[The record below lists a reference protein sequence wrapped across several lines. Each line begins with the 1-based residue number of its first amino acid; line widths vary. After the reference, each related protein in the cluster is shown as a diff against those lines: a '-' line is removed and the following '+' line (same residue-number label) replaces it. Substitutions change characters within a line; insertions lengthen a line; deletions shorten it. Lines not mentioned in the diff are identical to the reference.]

1 MSAITPFD
9 LATPPPAGLTVL
21 EASAGTGKTYSL
33 AGLTVLGLAMGRV
46 TTREVLVVTF
56 TEAAT
61 AELSGRLRSRLAKA
75 VTMLERPLG
84 AERPTDDVDALL
96 VEGNDDDRAARAAR
110 LRVALAEFDAMTI
123 STIHGF
129 CQRLLSAAGATAVAV
144 SADDSDIDDVVGDQI
159 LASGLLLAKP
169 ERVTTA
175 VKRRLALPDAVM
187 ADHVSAKPEQRT
199 VIDAVIDLVERAV
212 ATVLHRRRR
221 WRHRTFDSMLTDTRD
236 LVTDPDRGRG
246 LVAEL
251 RDRFRLV
258 LIDEFQDTDRVQWD
272 IFRTAFLDETLLG
285 PRAAVVVVGDPK
297 QSIYR
302 FRGAELS
309 AYLSAVNYA
318 RATGGSLHS
327 LGTNYRSDAQLLAA
341 LETIFDGAT
350 FGDDSVRFVPVA
362 AGRSGEEK
370 LVDPSDAA
378 APVQWRLMHPPVDD
392 KGAASSP
399 DGQRWAKADLVNEV
413 IRHLTEVR
421 LADTSADTSRLVQPP
436 DIGIIVRSNS
446 LAEEIAE
453 MLRAAGV
460 PATTSGSD
468 SVLGSVAAQHWD
480 TLIAAMAKPNSLA
493 DARAVALGAFGAL
506 TAQDIADLTE
516 ADESALLDRQRELV
530 VALSRGGV
538 PRLMAELRRNGYPQR
553 LLSHLGGERLL
564 TDLDHI
570 AELLQRGTEGRP
582 CSPARLAAV
591 MVELRSLSG
600 DTVSGDLLDRRLDRD
615 DDTVKIMT
623 IHKAK
628 GLEFPIVFCPV
639 LWNSPG
645 GKSELRH
652 AHIDPPGQRF
662 LNTAW
667 VLDLGTA
674 KAVSD
679 IKNAAVTEEQ
689 GEHRRNLYV
698 AMTRAVHRLVM
709 WDVPDFTTK
718 TPLSELLG
726 ATCGADHDAVASAS
740 GGAISAVH
748 LIAEPRPSTIDVQRT
763 NSGSLEV
770 AEFDRDLRSAW
781 KVWSFSGIER
791 AVGDESAHQPIEP
804 IPVPAGGFDEP
815 SSGAAAPPAL
825 VGHLRSVPGSAA
837 FGSLVHGVLE
847 LVDFSS
853 ADLDADLEATC
864 RDALRYQSMGVEA
877 EVLAAGLS
885 DAVRSPLGGP
895 LGSTRLADIGRADR
909 LDELEFLVPL
919 SSMSALEL
927 AAVVRDGLAAGD
939 PMRPW
944 FDAAADGG
952 LDVDIEGMLT
962 GSIDLVAR
970 VDGRYLVADY
980 KTNRLSSDAQFT
992 TDEMV
997 AEMHRHGY
1005 PLQAV
1010 LYLVALRRYL
1020 RLRQPGLPVDDMI
1033 VGAAYLFVRGMD
1045 PARNH
1050 DDTRGVVWW
1059 CPPSSV
1065 IAELDAMIE
1074 TGALR

>member
-1 MSAITPFD
+1 MSGVTPFD
-9 LATPPPAGLTVL
+9 LGTPPPPGLTVL

-46 TTREVLVVTF
+46 STREVLVVTF

-75 VTMLERPLG
+75 VALLERSTG
-84 AERPTDDVDALL
+84 TETVADDVDTLL
-96 VEGNDDDRAARAAR
+96 LAGTDNDRAARAER

-129 CQRLLSAAGATAVAV
+129 CQRLLSAAGAAAVAV

-169 ERVTTA
+169 ERITTA
-175 VKRRLALPDAVM
+175 VRRRLALPDAVM
-187 ADHVSAKPEQRT
+187 ADHAGAKPEQRSLIDV
-199 VIDAVIDLVERAV
+199 VINLVERSV
-212 ATVLHRRRR
+212 ATVLKRRRR

-236 LVTDPDRGRG
+236 LITDPDRGRG

-272 IFRTAFLDETLLG
+272 IFRTAFLDASLSG
-285 PRAAVVVVGDPK
+285 HRAAVVVVGDPK

-309 AYLSAVNYA
+309 AYLAAVDHA
-318 RATGGSLHS
+318 RTTGGALHS
-327 LGTNYRSDAQLLAA
+327 LGTNYRSGPHLLAA
-341 LETIFDGAT
+341 LETVFNGAT

-362 AGRSGEEK
+362 AGRSGEEC
-370 LVDPSDAA
+370 LVDPLAAA
-378 APVQWRLMHPPVDD
+378 APLQWRLMHPPVND

-421 LADTSADTSRLVQPP
+421 LVDDESGSSRLIEPL
-436 DIGIIVRSNS
+436 DIGIIVRSNG

-480 TLIAAMAKPNSLA
+480 TLIAAMSKPNSLA
-493 DARAVALGAFGAL
+493 DARAVALGAFGSM
-506 TAQDIADLTE
+506 TAQEIADLTE
-516 ADESALLDRQRELV
+516 AEESVLLDRQRELV

-538 PRLMAELRRNGYPQR
+538 PRLMAELRRNGHPQR

-570 AELLQRGTEGRP
+570 AELLQRGTQGRP

-639 LWNSPG
+639 LWNAPRG
-645 GKSELRH
+645 QSELPH
-652 AHIDPPGQRF
+652 AHIDPPGKRF

-667 VLDLGTA
+667 VLDLGSA

-679 IKNAAVTEEQ
+679 VKNAAVTEQ
-689 GEHRRNLYV
+689 GGEHRRNLYV
-698 AMTRAVHRLVM
+698 AMTRAVHRLVI
-709 WDVPDFTTK
+709 WDVPDFTTT
-718 TPLSELLG
+718 TPLSELLS
-726 ATCGADHDAVASAS
+726 ATCGADHDSVAEVS
-740 GGAISAVH
+740 GGSISAVH
-748 LIAEPRPSTIDVQRT
+748 LTAEPRPNSLDVRRLQA
-763 NSGSLEV
+763 GSLEV

-781 KVWSFSGIER
+781 RVWSFSGIER
-791 AVGDESAHQPIEP
+791 AVDDDSAHQPIEP
-804 IPVPAGGFDEP
+804 LPAPAGGFDEP
-815 SSGAAAPPAL
+815 STSPVELAAPA
-825 VGHLRSVPGSAA
+825 GHLRSVPGSAA

-847 LVDFSS
+847 LVDFAS
-853 ADLDADLEATC
+853 ADLASELEVRC
-864 RDALRYQSMGVEA
+864 REALHYQSMGVSA
-877 EVLAAGLS
+877 EVLAAGLA
-885 DAVRSPLGGP
+885 DALRSSLGGP
-895 LGSTRLADIGRADR
+895 LGSIRLADIQRTDR
-909 LDELEFLVPL
+909 LDELEFLLPL

-927 AAVVRDGLAAGD
+927 AAVVRDGLADDD

-944 FDAAADGG
+944 FDSAAAGG

-980 KTNRLSSDAQFT
+980 KTNRLSADAQFT
-992 TDEMV
+992 AEEMV

-1020 RLRQPGLPVDDMI
+1020 RLRHLEADVDDLI

-1045 PARNH
+1045 PIRSH

-1059 CPPSSV
+1059 CPPAAV
-1065 IAELDAMIE
+1065 IAQLDTIIE
-1074 TGALR
+1074 SGVGR